1 MQESCK
7 IMIGIIYKY
16 TSPANKVYIGQ
27 TTDEKRRRKTFLK
40 LSKSYGGV
48 KIDRAR
54 LKHKP
59 ENFKYEILYKAN
71 FKSAKEAQQKLDEM
85 EQFYIKQCNSY
96 RAGYNMTYGGYTTT
110 GFTFSDEQKKRMSE
124 SRKGRKT
131 RPRTEEEKLFQS
143 LIMKEKWASERYRK
157 LREQISQSE
166 EHRRKRSESVSGSKN
181 GMYGRSHTE
190 ASKEKMSQ
198 SRFGEKNIW
207 YGKVKSE
214 DYRAK
219 ICQSM
224 RDYYNTHRVSTETK
238 ERIAKS
244 ISIPVQQFSKSGELI
259 STYDSATIAGNLV
272 GVDSSCIIKVCKGK
286 RKSAGGY
293 IWKYA
298 NQQAST
304 VQWEDAVQSN
314 DWLGIAEI
322 VTRTCRDRNVIYYHI
337 KKHGV
342 PIVLNGRMR
351 LIYLPAL
358 EKILK

>member
-1 MQESCK
+1 
-7 IMIGIIYKY
+7 MIGIIYKY